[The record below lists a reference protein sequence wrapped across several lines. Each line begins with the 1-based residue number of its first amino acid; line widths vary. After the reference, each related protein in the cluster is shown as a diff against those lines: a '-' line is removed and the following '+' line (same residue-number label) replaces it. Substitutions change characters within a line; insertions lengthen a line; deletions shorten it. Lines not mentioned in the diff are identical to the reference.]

1 MEEKELLFVSVIG
14 KDCKGIVARIS
25 DLLYRSDINIEDIS
39 QKIMNGYFVM
49 IMLIDFA
56 EASCTVDELRTGLS
70 TIGDELSLTIQVQ
83 HENIF
88 KMMHRV

>member
-1 MEEKELLFVSVIG
+1 MEKERLFISVIG
-14 KDCKGIVARIS
+14 RDRKGIVARIS
-25 DLLYRSDINIEDIS
+25 DLLYRSDVNIEDIS
-39 QKIMNGYFVM
+39 QKIMEGHFVM

-56 EASCTVDELRTGLS
+56 EASCTLDELRAGLS
-70 TIGDELSLTIQVQ
+70 AIAEELGLVIQVQ